1 MPRQRPASISS
12 SQTSPHRLPNP
23 SIDDDQRED
32 LGDSGSSLHRTRRQ
46 PNLEGQGDET
56 VEYAG
61 GSYMWENCS
70 DVELASPSGL
80 NDDCCSDV
88 LVRSEVPS
96 SSPSWWALGGS
107 SGSHG
112 RIQVPTVGHTSADR
126 YTVHSVNNTHKIRQ
140 RKNIPMC
147 GSVATVGTHL
157 SPTEVLG
164 VLHVDTVV
172 AETVTLPRCRQDKS
186 LTEFHHH
193 GLP

>member
-112 RIQVPTVGHTSADR
+112 RIQVPTAKKKHTYVWQCCYCGYPSIPYRSVGCPS
-126 YTVHSVNNTHKIRQ
+126 
-140 RKNIPMC
+140 C
-147 GSVATVGTHL
+147 GYGRC
-157 SPTEVLG
+157 G
-164 VLHVDTVV
+164 NCHVTKVQ
-172 AETVTLPRCRQDKS
+172 TR
-186 LTEFHHH
+186 
-193 GLP
+193 